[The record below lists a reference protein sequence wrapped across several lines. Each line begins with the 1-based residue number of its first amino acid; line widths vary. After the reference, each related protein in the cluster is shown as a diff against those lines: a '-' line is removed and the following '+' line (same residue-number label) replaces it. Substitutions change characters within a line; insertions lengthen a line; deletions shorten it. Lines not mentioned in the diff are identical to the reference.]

1 MPCWSTV
8 KPNTYQDSVR
18 LMRLSQTVSGL
29 PGVKQA
35 FVAMGTGA
43 NKRVLEEVGLLT
55 DEAREAGVNDLFVV
69 VEADTAAAAQ
79 SALEQAGRL
88 LVESRQARSP
98 NGAAAAPPQTQEQA
112 RRQMTEAN
120 LMLISVPGAYAALEA
135 AKALQAGLHVF
146 LFSDN
151 VSRDD
156 ERALKELAV
165 SKGLLMMGPGCGTA
179 VINGTALA
187 FANVLKR
194 GPVGIVGASG
204 TGLQELTTLID
215 RGGVGISQAIG
226 VGGRDLS
233 ETIGGRMMLQGISM
247 LANDPQT
254 TVIALISKPPHPSV
268 ISKIS
273 AAARAA
279 GKPVIVNFLGDPRT
293 GLIDGLRF
301 ASTIESAAEAVLR
314 QVNGDSRSDD
324 RPETEKFEHLAATER
339 GRLGSGQRYLRGL
352 FSGGSLCDEAM
363 NIMQA
368 QVGGIYSN
376 IAETPEWVLADAWH
390 SRGHCCVDLGEEE
403 FTRGRPHP
411 MIDLRLRQ
419 DRLLREADDPEVA
432 VILMDVVLGYGSHAD
447 PAGALQETIRQ
458 AKARVATVDRYL
470 SVVTHVCGTAQDPQD
485 LAGQERK
492 LREAGALVLPTNARA
507 AQVTAAIAS

>member
-1 MPCWSTV
+1 MHRLSTV
-8 KPNTYQDSVR
+8 KASTYQDSVR
-18 LMRLSQTVSGL
+18 LMRLSQTVSDL

-35 FVAMGTGA
+35 FVALGTDA

-55 DEAREAGVNDLFVV
+55 DEVQKAGANDLFVV
-69 VEADTAAAAQ
+69 VEAETATAAQAAIAQ
-79 SALEQAGRL
+79 ADQLLLQNQPALAHGGAEL
-88 LVESRQARSP
+88 ARP
-98 NGAAAAPPQTQEQA
+98 KTQEQA
-112 RRQMTEAN
+112 RRQLTDAN

-135 AKALQAGLHVF
+135 AKALQAGMHVF

-151 VSRDD
+151 VSVGD

-179 VINGTALA
+179 VINGVALA

-194 GPVGIVGASG
+194 GPVGVVAASG

-233 ETIGGRMMLQGISM
+233 EAIGGRMMLQGISM
-247 LANDPQT
+247 LAADPQT
-254 TVIALISKPPHPSV
+254 QVIALISKPPHPSV
-268 ISKIS
+268 TPRIL
-273 AAARAA
+273 AAARGA
-279 GKPVIVNFLGDPRT
+279 GKPVIVNFLGDPAS
-293 GLIDGLRF
+293 GVKDGLNF
-301 ASTIESAAEAVLR
+301 TGTIEDTAEAVLR
-314 QVNGDSRSDD
+314 QVTGVA
-324 RPETEKFEHLAATER
+324 PGAFGLAAAELEPLVAAER
-339 GRLGSGQRYLRGL
+339 GQLQPGQRYLRGL

-363 NIMQA
+363 NIL
-368 QVGGIYSN
+368 QVQLGGIYSN
-376 IAETPEWVLADAWH
+376 IAVAPEWVLADARH

-419 DRLLREADDPEVA
+419 ERLLKEADDPEVA
-432 VILMDVVLGYGSHAD
+432 VILMDIVLGYGSHSD

-458 AKARVATVDRYL
+458 AKARAATAGRYL

-485 LAGQERK
+485 LPAQERK
-492 LREAGALVLPTNARA
+492 LRQAGALVLPTNAGA
-507 AQVTAAIAS
+507 ARVAAAIAS